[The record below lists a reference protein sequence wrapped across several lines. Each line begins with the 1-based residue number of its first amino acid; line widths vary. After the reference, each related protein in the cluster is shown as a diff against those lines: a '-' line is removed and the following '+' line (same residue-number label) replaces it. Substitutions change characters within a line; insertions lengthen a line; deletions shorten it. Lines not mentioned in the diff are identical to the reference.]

1 MALPDV
7 SYEDYQRWFHR
18 VPFDRWAGPLDQIS
32 ADVKIDLSGA
42 SQSDVGRNVV
52 VITDDA
58 VVKLIPPF
66 WREMWERECVA
77 LRLAHGKLSVSTPLL
92 LAAGDIGAWTYVV
105 MERIRGTT
113 AGRGADLDSLETR
126 HDLAF
131 RQGYLAEEIGGLG
144 APESLRWDWR
154 GVIDED
160 LESLPGRLEGLPA
173 GLAASALEY
182 VSGAG
187 DLAKGAETFLHGDL
201 SSVNFLRSSNGDLAL
216 VDWSDAGLG
225 PRDHEFISPFMHQFR
240 GASSELAE
248 FWEGFGPVEDPAY
261 TTARIMARSIVKYA
275 ILLPGYLADLP
286 GRMPKT
292 WTEAA
297 ERLCRIPD

>member
-7 SYEDYQRWFHR
+7 SHDEYQRRFHR
-18 VPFDRWAGPLDQIS
+18 VPVDHWAETLDQI
-32 ADVKIDLSGA
+32 ATEVGVDVTGTV
-42 SQSDVGRNVV
+42 QSKLGRNVV
-52 VITDDA
+52 LVADDV
-58 VVKLIPPF
+58 VVKLVPPF
-66 WREMWERECVA
+66 WRGMWERECTA
-77 LRLAHGKLSVSTPLL
+77 LRLVHRRLSVGTPVLI
-92 LAAGDIGAWTYVV
+92 AKGDVGMWTYLV
-105 MERIRGTT
+105 MERIGGIIVDRGV
-113 AGRGADLDSLETR
+113 DLDSREAR

-131 RQGYLAEEIGGLG
+131 QQGYLAAEIGSLP
-144 APESLRWDWR
+144 AEESLRWDWR

-160 LESLPGRLEGLPA
+160 LESLPDRLAAVPA
-173 GLAASALEY
+173 GLAASAIDFI
-182 VSGAG
+182 SRAG
-187 DLAKGAETFLHGDL
+187 DLATGPETFLHGDL
-201 SSVNFLRSSNGDLAL
+201 ASANFLLCDDGKLAL
-216 VDWSDAGLG
+216 VDGSDAGFG

-275 ILLPGYLADLP
+275 PLLARYLADLP

-297 ERLCRIPD
+297 ERLCRIPG